1 MELWVL
7 FGSFLV
13 LMLLGVPI
21 AVVLGVSSL
30 ITVIYMDIPPMVVFQ
45 RMSSGMNSFSLIA
58 IPFFIYA
65 GEIMQ
70 YGGISDRLVRLAS
83 GMVGHIRGG
92 LGLVNVVASMFFG
105 GISGSAVA
113 DASALGTTLIPMMKR
128 KGFSA
133 DYAVSVTVTA
143 ATIGLI
149 IPPSHNMII
158 YSIAA
163 GGTVSVTSMFL
174 GGFVPGVL
182 VGLCLMAAAY
192 LLAVKR
198 NYPREPFPGF
208 AALFASFFSA
218 LPGLLTAVII
228 IGGVLSGI
236 FTATESS
243 AIAVIYAIAVTAFG
257 YKSLTW
263 ADIKRA
269 TVNATR
275 TTALV
280 LLIIGTAAS
289 FGWLLALN
297 QVPTKLYHLLQTISD
312 NPYVIM
318 LMVNAILL
326 FLGTFMDMAPLII
339 ICTPIFL
346 PVMKAIGMD
355 PVQFGIMLMINL
367 GIGLCT
373 PPVGSVLFVG
383 CAVGKIKIEEAL
395 RSIWP
400 FYAAMVL
407 ALLLTTYIPAIS
419 LLMPKLLGN

>member
-13 LMLLGVPI
+13 LMLMGVPI

-30 ITVIYMDIPPMVVFQ
+30 VTIVYMDIPPMVVFQ
-45 RMSSGMNSFSLIA
+45 RMASGMNSFSLIA

-70 YGGISDRLVRLAS
+70 YGGISDRLVSLAN
-83 GMVGHIRGG
+83 GLVGHIRGG

-128 KGFSA
+128 KGFGT

-163 GGTVSVTSMFL
+163 GGTVSVTNMFL

-192 LLAVKR
+192 LIAVKR

-208 AALFASFFSA
+208 AALVASFFSA

-243 AIAVIYAIAVTAFG
+243 AIAVIYALLVTALG
-257 YKSLTW
+257 YKSLKW
-263 ADIKRA
+263 EDFKRA
-269 TVNATR
+269 TINATR

-297 QVPTKLYHLLQTISD
+297 QVPAKLYELLRAVSD

-318 LMVNAILL
+318 FIVNAILL

-346 PVMKAIGMD
+346 PVMKAVGMD
-355 PVQFGIMLMINL
+355 PVQFGIVLMINL

-383 CAVGKIKIEEAL
+383 CAVGKIKIEEAM
-395 RSIWP
+395 RAIWP
-400 FYAAMVL
+400 FYAAMVV
-407 ALLLTTYIPAIS
+407 ALMAATYIPWIT
-419 LLMPKLLGN
+419 LVVPKYLGK